1 MDLVTPSLS
10 KAAAREEAKNNL
22 TDVQQTEM
30 VETWAY

>member
-1 MDLVTPSLS
+1 MDPVTPSLS

-22 TDVQQTEM
+22 TDVQQTEK